1 MPRCQFEPTLEDALA
16 DPVVQAVMA
25 ADGVDP
31 AALADCLGKI
41 AERIRRRTEI
51 E

>member
-1 MPRCQFEPTLEDALA
+1 MARCQFEPTLEDVLD
-16 DPVVQAVMA
+16 DPLVQALMA

-31 AALADCLGKI
+31 DDLADSLGEI
-41 AERIRRRTEI
+41 AERIRLRDEI